1 LLLDGNLKILII
13 IGKRKL
19 SFFIFVFAIT
29 SIFITNI
36 NFFSQPSL
44 NLNIGFIG
52 SYLAFSLMIISIVSI
67 FFLKRQWILGKRLLD
82 ERDNLQKHIAKI
94 MQTQKEYG
102 GPEGPEPTRYGD
114 WEKKGIVSD
123 F

>member
-1 LLLDGNLKILII
+1 
-13 IGKRKL
+13 
-19 SFFIFVFAIT
+19 
-29 SIFITNI
+29 
-36 NFFSQPSL
+36 
-44 NLNIGFIG
+44 
-52 SYLAFSLMIISIVSI
+52 
-67 FFLKRQWILGKRLLD
+67 
-82 ERDNLQKHIAKI
+82 